1 MFNDVIKEKKSLFDT
16 SVQTVLRQQQ
26 NRERRVILMNGNLV
40 TNVRTESSGI
50 CGNVYQN
57 GVRGFS
63 SIAECSGEAAE
74 KVLKAATENAA
85 LLNGHLD
92 TPKAAYSKTSQG
104 IAIPNRLIEDATQKQ
119 IIELCK
125 KVDSYVAEH
134 YKDLVSRLIMY
145 REDSMEKYIYT
156 SDANDGHVSYPRCM
170 LYIGMTKTTKEG
182 QPVEVFGSISVSAGL
197 EKAFSNFEIIRKEI
211 EKTYK
216 QVSDKAE
223 GTYADAGYK
232 TVILHPDVAGMIAH
246 EAVGHTVEA
255 DLVRGGSVAGPNLN
269 KQVASELV
277 NIVDFAHTAFGK
289 DIGIPV
295 YLDDEGIVAK
305 DAVLI
310 ENGILKSYMHN
321 RESADFYGVEPTGN
335 ARGWAFSDEPII
347 RMRNTMVLPGKD
359 KLEDMIASVENGYYL
374 TSTGNGQADL
384 TGEFMFGINMGY
396 EIKNG
401 KLGKAIL
408 DTTVSGVAFDMLKTV
423 DMVSDELVVNAAGTC
438 GKKQP
443 MSVSMGG
450 PAIRCKLMIGGR

>member
-1 MFNDVIKEKKSLFDT
+1 MFIDVIKEKKSLFDT
-16 SVQTVLRQQQ
+16 SAQTVLRQQQ
-26 NRERRVILMNGNLV
+26 NRERQVVLMNGNLV
-40 TNVRTESSGI
+40 VNVRTESSGI
-50 CGNVYQN
+50 CANVYQN

-63 SIAECSGEAAE
+63 SIAECSNEAAE
-74 KVLKAATENAA
+74 KVLRAATENAA
-85 LLNGHLD
+85 LLKSRLGHPKPALAT
-92 TPKAAYSKTSQG
+92 TPQG
-104 IAIPNRLIEDATQKQ
+104 IAVPYRLIEDATQKQ
-119 IIELCK
+119 IVELCK
-125 KVDSYVAEH
+125 KVDAYITEH
-134 YKDLVSRLIMY
+134 YKDLVSRLVVY

-156 SDANDGHVSYPRCM
+156 SDANDGHISYPRCM
-170 LYIGMTKTTKEG
+170 MYIGMTKTTKEG
-182 QPVEVFGSISVSAGL
+182 QPVEVFGVVSVSAGL
-197 EKAFSNFEIIRKEI
+197 EKAFSDFEVIRKEL

-223 GTYADAGYK
+223 GVYANAGYK

-255 DLVRGGSVAGPNLN
+255 DLVRGGSVAGPYLN

-277 NIVDFAHTAFGK
+277 NITDFAHTAFGN

-295 YLDDEGIVAK
+295 YLDDEGIIAK
-305 DAVLI
+305 DAVLV
-310 ENGILKSYMHN
+310 ENGILKGYMHN

-359 KLEDMIASVENGYYL
+359 KLEDMIASVEDGYYL

-384 TGEFMFGINMGY
+384 TGEFMFGITMGY

-408 DTTVSGVAFDMLKTV
+408 DTTVSGVAFEMLKTV

-438 GKKQP
+438 GKKQR

-450 PAIRCKLMIGGR
+450 PALKCKLMIGGR